1 MSVIAGANQGTLRGS
16 LYKKLRLES
25 LQSRRWYRKVV
36 VFYKILNGLT
46 PKHLLDI
53 ISVSSG
59 SCYNTRALS
68 KSELTQFYSAA
79 KSYSSTFFPLCIKEW
94 NKLDAKIRNL
104 TFTEICLAALTNQP
118 IKFQI
123 QKIAF
128 YLFQNR
134 WKFNFW
140 CS

>member
-1 MSVIAGANQGTLRGS
+1 MSVIAGAIQGTLRGS

-79 KSYSSTFFPLCIKEW
+79 KSYSNTFFPFCIKEW

-104 TFTEICLAALTNQP
+104 LTLLLLRFALQ
-118 IKFQI
+118 
-123 QKIAF
+123 
-128 YLFQNR
+128 L
-134 WKFNFW
+134 
-140 CS
+140 